1 MARRDDA
8 VDAFVERFAGDLE
21 IAGIPRQPA
30 RVFVALLATD
40 DGYLSSAQL
49 GERLRISPAAVSAAI
64 RYLVQVHLV
73 RREREP
79 GTRRDRYRVTDD
91 AWFEAAVHRAPM
103 LERWIRTLTE
113 GERVLGRGTP
123 AADRMH
129 ETLEFMEFLHAEM
142 PAVLARWRRRRRSAA
157 GDLPRRAQSP

>member
-79 GTRRDRYRVTDD
+79 GTRRDRYRVT
-91 AWFEAAVHRAPM
+91 
-103 LERWIRTLTE
+103 
-113 GERVLGRGTP
+113 GRP
-123 AADRMH
+123 VPEIYADRAH
-129 ETLEFMEFLHAEM
+129 ARAQLGIGADET
-142 PAVLARWRRRRRSAA
+142 AVLIFGGLA
-157 GDLPRRAQSP
+157 